1 MYKKTLDRFIDFLKS
16 LSVGTL
22 VASLVGFILQKNEA
36 SWKLLIISFIV
47 FAFFLSLS
55 IFYDRRYPND

>member
-22 VASLVGFILQKNEA
+22 IASLVGFILQEKEA
-36 SWKLLIISFIV
+36 SWKLLIISFVV
-47 FAFFLSLS
+47 FAIFILLS
-55 IFYDRRYPND
+55 IFYDRRYPDD